1 MNVPLTQRFISAV
14 AKAHELH
21 ASQERPG
28 SGAPYLTHLLGAAAN
43 VLHFGGDEDQAI
55 AALLH
60 GVAADGDARA
70 TLETIREAFGAR
82 VADLVAGCRDA
93 FDSAEPAWRARKEA
107 YLARLAT
114 TPRDILLVAAA
125 DKLDDARAIVTDLRT
140 RGSQAWSH
148 LPGGRSG
155 SLWYYTALAATLARA
170 GVGSI
175 AVALEATL
183 DEMANAAVDCEVDDR
198 VALAEQF
205 GCLALSAVQ
214 A

>member
-21 ASQERPG
+21 ATQERPG

-70 TLETIREAFGAR
+70 KLETLREAFGAR

-93 FDSAEPAWRARKEA
+93 FDSAEPGWRARKEA
-107 YLARLAT
+107 YLARLASK
-114 TPRDILLVAAA
+114 PRDVLLVVAA

-140 RGSQAWSH
+140 RGSEAWSR
-148 LPGGRSG
+148 LAGGRNG
-155 SLWYYTALAATLARA
+155 SLWYYAALAATLARA

-183 DEMANAAVDCEVDDR
+183 EEMANAAVDCEVDDR
-198 VALAEQF
+198 VALAEEF
-205 GCLALSAVQ
+205 GCLALSSIQ